1 MTTQNKNKRVDPV
14 LADQAGRMMAVDPLG
29 TNTPR
34 EEVVRRRAY
43 ELYERR
49 GREDGQAL
57 QDWLEAEC
65 QVR

>member
-1 MTTQNKNKRVDPV
+1 MAKNDTKRVDPV
-14 LADQAGRMMAVDPLG
+14 LADQAGRMMAVDPFG

-34 EEVVRRRAY
+34 EEAVRRRAY
-43 ELYERR
+43 ELYEQR

>member
-1 MTTQNKNKRVDPV
+1 MVTNQKKADPV
-14 LADQAGRMMAVDPLG
+14 LPDQAGRLVAVDPSG
-29 TNTPR
+29 TNAPR
-34 EEVVRRRAY
+34 EEAVRRRAY

-57 QDWLEAEC
+57 RDWLEAER